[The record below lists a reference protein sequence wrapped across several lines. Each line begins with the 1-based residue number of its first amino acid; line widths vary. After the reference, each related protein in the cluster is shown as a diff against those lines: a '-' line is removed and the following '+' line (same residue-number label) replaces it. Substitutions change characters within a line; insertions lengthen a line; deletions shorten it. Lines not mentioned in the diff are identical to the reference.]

1 MDAVVLVVDSG
12 DVVAEGLVLV
22 ALFHVAALSRT
33 GLQSLRLGFQLL
45 VPPVEP
51 LGQLQWLLGGE
62 NCLVPVQQR
71 QLNASLRPLPA
82 LGLHKVDGGVAHE
95 VCRKKIG
102 RPN

>member
-51 LGQLQWLLGGE
+51 LGQL
-62 NCLVPVQQR
+62 
-71 QLNASLRPLPA
+71 
-82 LGLHKVDGGVAHE
+82 
-95 VCRKKIG
+95 
-102 RPN
+102 